1 MVLIDGVPLYGDR
14 TLMRS
19 LWAPAD
25 LEQMSLPD
33 GLKSLATPAA
43 AIVVA
48 AVAARLQAARQA
60 EGTSL
65 APLTEP
71 AAR

>member
-1 MVLIDGVPLYGDR
+1 VPLYGDR
-14 TLMRS
+14 TVMQNT
-19 LWAPAD
+19 WAPAD
-25 LEQMSLPD
+25 LEQISLPD
-33 GLKSLATPAA
+33 GPKTLATPAA

-48 AVAARLQAARQA
+48 SLAGRLQAALQA

-71 AAR
+71 VAQ